1 MLNSSDNFQILLN
14 SKNPKKREE
23 LIHPLRVDYKAITV
37 ANERERKRVE
47 KKYKGQ
53 LQIYAEGLKQV
64 GIKVKDSMIITC

>member
-1 MLNSSDNFQILLN
+1 LF
-14 SKNPKKREE
+14 EE
-23 LIHPLRVDYKAITV
+23 DDSWVLVDYKAITV

>member
-1 MLNSSDNFQILLN
+1 LF
-14 SKNPKKREE
+14 EE
-23 LIHPLRVDYKAITV
+23 DDSWVLVDYKAITV

-53 LQIYAEGLKQV
+53 LQIYAESLKQV